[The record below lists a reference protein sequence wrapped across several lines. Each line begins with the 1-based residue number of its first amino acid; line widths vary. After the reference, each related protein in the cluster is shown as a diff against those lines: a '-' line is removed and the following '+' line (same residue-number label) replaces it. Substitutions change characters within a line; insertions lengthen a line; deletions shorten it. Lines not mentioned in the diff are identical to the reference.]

1 MSRFSTFTF
10 KIYILLAVFAFIFQF
25 AEVNAATRN
34 MLPRFP
40 EVILEKGFSSNFI
53 VTDCNA
59 TARIYNDTAETA
71 VKLSIRNRSA
81 KTIKSSVKFRVLYPT
96 STNQIRV
103 KVNGRSIGYDRKSP
117 RHKFSLESNQ
127 EISFEISAKTS
138 VKYSVDNI
146 RKSLREEH
154 ENNQKKKKGKKFD
167 LGGLMKLFDREK
179 FGRRF
184 MVGPVASKWGVFP
197 LEFGKVSIKVVVP
210 NNFTIVAQNSDKWQV
225 SKHGD
230 EHSYLFT
237 NSEDFAGSV
246 FLPISDKEDFIQT
259 QKIMTSDEF
268 MH

>member
-1 MSRFSTFTF
+1 MNKFSISLS
-10 KIYILLAVFAFIFQF
+10 KIYIFLVITTIII
-25 AEVNAATRN
+25 VTPRINAATRN

-59 TARIYNDTAETA
+59 SARIYNDTAETNL
-71 VKLSIRNRSA
+71 KLTILNRSP

-96 STNQIRV
+96 SNNQIRV
-103 KVNGRSIGYDRKSP
+103 KVNGRSIGYNRKSP
-117 RHKFSLESNQ
+117 RYKFTLESSK
-127 EISFEISAKTS
+127 EISFEINAKTS
-138 VKYSVDNI
+138 VKYSVDNL
-146 RKSLREEH
+146 RKSLREEY
-154 ENNQKKKKGKKFD
+154 ENNRKKKKGKKFD

-197 LEFGKVSIKVVVP
+197 LEFGKVTIKVSVP
-210 NNFTIVAQNSDKWQV
+210 DNFTLVAQNSDKWQV
-225 SKHGD
+225 KKQGD
-230 EHSYLFT
+230 EQYFT
-237 NSEDFAGSV
+237 FNNVEGFAGSV
-246 FLPISDKEDFIQT
+246 FLPENDKEDFIKT